1 MTPEWVIAGSAAITL
16 IGAVLAALWKFST
29 SVDRLVVAVE
39 RIEKSLEKSDEM
51 LDDHAIRITKLESW
65 RESADNS

>member
-51 LDDHAIRITKLESW
+51 LDDHSVRITKLESW
-65 RESADNS
+65 RENASNS

>member
-1 MTPEWVIAGSAAITL
+1 MTAEWVIAGSAAITL

-65 RESADNS
+65 RENASNS

>member
-1 MTPEWVIAGSAAITL
+1 MTPEWILAVCAVLTIA
-16 IGAVLAALWKFST
+16 GAVLAALWKFSS

-51 LDDHAIRITKLESW
+51 LDDHSVRITKLESW
-65 RESADNS
+65 RESASNS

>member
-1 MTPEWVIAGSAAITL
+1 MAPEWILAVCAVLTIA
-16 IGAVLAALWKFST
+16 GAVLASFWKFSG

-51 LDDHAIRITKLESW
+51 LDDHSVRITKLESW
-65 RESADNS
+65 RENASNS

>member
-65 RESADNS
+65 RENADNS

>member
-1 MTPEWVIAGSAAITL
+1 MTAEWVIAVSGAITL

>member
-1 MTPEWVIAGSAAITL
+1 MTAEWVIAVSGALTL
-16 IGAVLAALWKFST
+16 IGAVLAALRKFST

>member
-1 MTPEWVIAGSAAITL
+1 MTAEWVIAGSAAITL

>member
-1 MTPEWVIAGSAAITL
+1 MTAEWVIAVSGAITL

-51 LDDHAIRITKLESW
+51 LDDHSVRITKLESW
-65 RESADNS
+65 RESASNS

>member
-1 MTPEWVIAGSAAITL
+1 MTAEWVIAGSAAITL

-51 LDDHAIRITKLESW
+51 LDDHSVRITKLESW
-65 RESADNS
+65 RENASNS

>member
-1 MTPEWVIAGSAAITL
+1 MTAEWVIAGSAAITL

-65 RESADNS
+65 RENAGNS

>member
-1 MTPEWVIAGSAAITL
+1 MTAEWVIAGSAAITL

-39 RIEKSLEKSDEM
+39 KIEKSLEKSDEM
-51 LDDHAIRITKLESW
+51 LDDHSTRITKLEAW
-65 RESADNS
+65 RENAGNS